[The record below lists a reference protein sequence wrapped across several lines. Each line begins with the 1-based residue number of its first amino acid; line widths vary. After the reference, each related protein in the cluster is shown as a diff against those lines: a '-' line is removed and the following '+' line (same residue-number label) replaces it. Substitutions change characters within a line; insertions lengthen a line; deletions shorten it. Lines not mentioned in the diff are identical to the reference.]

1 MFSCAQTTRDLLFF
15 VAQPLRFAAKAGAFS
30 CAFEPGRTH
39 RGALTKNPHPFLKCG
54 KGGLHD
60 FGVFLLAVPR
70 NSGVLESGDK
80 ASAFAFNV
88 APGFSP
94 ASGLLLL
101 RVPHTSSLHVGAHR
115 IPQPRAPSRSVAT
128 RDLLLP

>member
-39 RGALTKNPHPFLKCG
+39 RGALTKNPHPVLKCG

-60 FGVFLLAVPR
+60 FGVFLLAVSR

-80 ASAFAFNV
+80 ASAFAF
-88 APGFSP
+88 A
-94 ASGLLLL
+94 
-101 RVPHTSSLHVGAHR
+101 
-115 IPQPRAPSRSVAT
+115 RAPHVVFTCGSALVFTDWMTLSA
-128 RDLLLP
+128 PSSE